1 MIKKF
6 DIINRMQKNAVAKV
20 LQAVLSEAETAKNFN
35 QKIPFMDEC
44 WSFLAGEIYFSS
56 ALKRRIIIGMQ
67 GLPPSPSRYRDSS
80 NTRQLIVLRSKF
92 TSAT

>member
-6 DIINRMQKNAVAKV
+6 DIITRMQKNAMAKV
-20 LQAVLSEAETAKNFN
+20 LQAVLSAAKIAKNFN
-35 QKIPFMDEC
+35 KKIPFMDERR
-44 WSFLAGEIYFSS
+44 SFMAGEIYSSS

-80 NTRQLIVLRSKF
+80 KHSTTNSSKI
-92 TSAT
+92 